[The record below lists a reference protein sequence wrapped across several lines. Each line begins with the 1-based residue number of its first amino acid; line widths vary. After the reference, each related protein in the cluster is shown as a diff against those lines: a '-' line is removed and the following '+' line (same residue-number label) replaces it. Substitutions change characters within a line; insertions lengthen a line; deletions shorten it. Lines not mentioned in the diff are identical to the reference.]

1 MSKRILFI
9 HQNITGQGGE
19 AAEAQ
24 QTLSALVDAGAEV
37 GILYRR
43 VGQVAC
49 KFDRQEIRDFGSPR
63 LDLRSTLK
71 AITEFR
77 PHIAH
82 IKSCWTAAHCRAASA
97 LTSRGIS
104 YIVEPGGHLFD
115 VLLTNRYGGR
125 PCRAHHL
132 LAKRIFRQFYDRPMV
147 RHALA
152 IRSLSSYEA
161 LVLENKFG
169 VRCHSIPMGFNEE
182 WINAA
187 AGGAWTKPSGHLHFL
202 FLGRLDVFQKGLD
215 LILDAAALLNA
226 QGYIDRYKVTLAGPA
241 WRDSDSYLNQRIG
254 QKKIPNISISGPAY
268 GHDKQRLFESAHVF
282 LHPSRFEEMAKV
294 VREATALGLPVIASR
309 ESNYADWA
317 TRHGFGLCTELS
329 ADSLATQM
337 GSIIDRPE
345 TLPYMSLSATQYASA
360 TSWPSIGQRMLSMC
374 QEILD

>member
-1 MSKRILFI
+1 MSKRILYI

-43 VGQVAC
+43 VGHVAC

-63 LDLRSTLK
+63 LDHKSTLK
-71 AITEFR
+71 AIAQFR

-82 IKSCWTAAHCRAASA
+82 IKSCWTPAHCRAASA
-97 LTSRGIS
+97 LTSQGIS

-115 VLLTNRYGGR
+115 ILLTNRYGGR
-125 PCRAHHL
+125 KCRLHHL

-147 RHALA
+147 RNALA
-152 IRSLSSYEA
+152 IRSLSSYEE
-161 LVLENKFG
+161 LVVEKKFG
-169 VRCHSIPMGFNEE
+169 VRCHSIPMGFNED

-187 AGGAWTKPSGHLHFL
+187 AGRPRTKPSRRLHFL

-215 LILDAAALLNA
+215 LIIDAAALLNA
-226 QGYIDRYKVTLAGPA
+226 QGYIDRYKVTLAGPS
-241 WRDSDSYLNQRIG
+241 WLHSDSYLSQRID
-254 QKKIPNISISGPAY
+254 QKQLPNISISGPVY

-345 TLPYMSLSATQYASA
+345 TLPHMSLAATQYASA
-360 TSWPSIGQRMLSMC
+360 TSWPSVGQRMLSMYKK
-374 QEILD
+374 ILN